1 MKLLIRII
9 AIKIIFLFGTY
20 ANAND
25 VDDWL
30 AGLKTKYD
38 GTELVFAMTSHPG
51 TDGIQALVPEFTKKT
66 GIKISFDL
74 LGKKIG
80 MTREFYRTGQLVPV
94 TVLKVEKARV
104 IQVIEEEKRGY
115 KAVQLGY
122 GKIKNSKLTKSMK
135 GVFAKKN
142 TEAKKKLKE
151 FRVNDTSVYKEGN
164 EFGLEIFKDIKFVD
178 TRSKTIG
185 KGFAG
190 AMKRHNFGGLR
201 ASHGVSISHR
211 AHGSTG
217 HSQDPGKVFK
227 GKKMAGHMGD
237 KLRTMQ
243 NIEIIKTD
251 LENELLYLKG
261 SIPGSKN
268 SEVMVKKSI
277 KNISKMTIGEKQ
289 AAAEEAKKTPEKKK
303 K

>member
-1 MKLLIRII
+1 MTEIALI
-9 AIKIIFLFGTY
+9 
-20 ANAND
+20 
-25 VDDWL
+25 
-30 AGLKTKYD
+30 
-38 GTELVFAMTSHPG
+38 
-51 TDGIQALVPEFTKKT
+51 
-66 GIKISFDL
+66 
-74 LGKKIG
+74 GKKIG
-80 MTREFYRTGQLVPV
+80 MTREFYKTGQLVPV

-104 IQVIEEEKRGY
+104 IQVIEEDKRGY

-122 GKIKNSKLTKSMK
+122 GKIKNSKLTKAMK
-135 GVFAKKN
+135 GFYAKKN

-151 FRVNDTSVYKEGN
+151 FRVKDTETYKEGN
-164 EFGLEIFKDIKFVD
+164 EFGIEIFKDTKFVD

-190 AMKRHNFGGLR
+190 AMKRWNFGGLR
-201 ASHGVSISHR
+201 ASHGVSVSHR

-217 HSQDPGKVFK
+217 NSQDPGKVFK

-237 KLRTMQ
+237 RLRTML

-268 SEVMVKKSI
+268 TEVVVRQSV
-277 KNISKMTIGEKQ
+277 KNISKMTISEKII
-289 AAAEEAKKTPEKKK
+289 AAEEAKKTPDKKK

>member
-1 MKLLIRII
+1 
-9 AIKIIFLFGTY
+9 
-20 ANAND
+20 
-25 VDDWL
+25 
-30 AGLKTKYD
+30 
-38 GTELVFAMTSHPG
+38 
-51 TDGIQALVPEFTKKT
+51 
-66 GIKISFDL
+66 
-74 LGKKIG
+74 
-80 MTREFYRTGQLVPV
+80 
-94 TVLKVEKARV
+94 
-104 IQVIEEEKRGY
+104 
-115 KAVQLGY
+115 
-122 GKIKNSKLTKSMK
+122 MK

-151 FRVNDTSVYKEGN
+151 FKVNDTTVYKEGN

-178 TRSKTIG
+178 TKSKTIG

-201 ASHGVSISHR
+201 ATHGVSISHR
-211 AHGSTG
+211 SHGSTG
-217 HSQDPGKVFK
+217 QRQDPGKVFK

-237 KLRTMQ
+237 KLRTML

-268 SEVMVKKSI
+268 SDVFVIKSK
-277 KNISKMTIGEKQ
+277 KNIKKMTVTERIK
-289 AAAEEAKKTPEKKK
+289 AAEEAKKTPEKKK